1 MHLGGP
7 SNTLPTI
14 CNSRAVQIP
23 PKAGNHAYTG
33 STWQFGIC
41 EALQNSYETFRLYT
55 KAFWVVY
62 KDLW

>member
-1 MHLGGP
+1 MLYQLYATPGQ
-7 SNTLPTI
+7 
-14 CNSRAVQIP
+14 VQIP

-41 EALQNSYETFRLYT
+41 EALQNSYETFRSYT

-62 KDLW
+62 KDPLVM